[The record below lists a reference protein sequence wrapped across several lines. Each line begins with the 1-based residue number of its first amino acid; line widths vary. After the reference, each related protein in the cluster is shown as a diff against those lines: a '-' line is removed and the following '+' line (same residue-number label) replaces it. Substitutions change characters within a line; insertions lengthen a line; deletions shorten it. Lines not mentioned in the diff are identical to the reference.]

1 MLKKFRPITPG
12 TRQLVLP
19 MNELLTRKN
28 ENTSQT
34 VEPLK
39 ALLAPKKRTSGRN
52 NNGHITCRHKGGGHK
67 RRLRIIDF
75 KRDKEGVPAK
85 VASIEY
91 DPNRSS
97 YIALLHYL
105 DGEKRYI
112 IASHGLK
119 QGDTVMTSDTAPFTH
134 GNCMRLKAMPLGS
147 TVCNVELLPGKGA
160 KLIRSAGLSA
170 QLMARSGGYA
180 TLRMPSGEMRMV
192 LETCRATLGMISNPE
207 HSLRV
212 EGKAGRKR
220 WMGIRPTV
228 RGTAMNPV
236 DHPHGGGEGKHKGN
250 IPQTPW
256 AIYTR
261 GLRTRSQKKSNKLIV
276 KDRRKK

>member
-19 MNELLTRKN
+19 MNETLTRV
-28 ENTSQT
+28 SPGARAT
-34 VEPLK
+34 VRPEK
-39 ALLAPKKRTSGRN
+39 SLLLPKKRTCGRN
-52 NNGHITCRHKGGGHK
+52 NAGHITCRHKGGGHK
-67 RRLRIIDF
+67 RHYRIIDF
-75 KRDKEGVPAK
+75 KRDKENIPAR

-91 DPNRSS
+91 DPNRSA
-97 YIALLHYL
+97 YIALLNYA

-112 IASHGLK
+112 LAPHGLK
-119 QGDTVMTSDTAPFTH
+119 QGDTVQTSDEPPFSV
-134 GNCMRLKAMPLGS
+134 GNCMKMKFMPLSS
-147 TVCNVELLPGKGA
+147 TICNIEMLPGKGG
-160 KLIRSAGLSA
+160 KLVRSAGLSA

-180 TLRMPSGEMRMV
+180 TLRMPSGEMRMIN
-192 LETCRATLGMISNPE
+192 EECRATFGTISNSE
-207 HSLRV
+207 HNLRV

-256 AIYTR
+256 ALFTR
-261 GLRTRSQKKSNKLIV
+261 GLRTRSQKKSNKFIV

>member
-1 MLKKFRPITPG
+1 MLKKYRPITPS

-19 MNELLTRKN
+19 MNETLTRANKN
-28 ENTSQT
+28 TRAT
-34 VEPLK
+34 VKPTK
-39 ALLAPKKRTSGRN
+39 SLLLPKKRTNGRN

-67 RRLRIIDF
+67 RHYRIVDF
-75 KRDKEGVPAK
+75 KRDKENIPAK

-91 DPNRSS
+91 DPNRSA
-97 YIALLHYL
+97 YIALLNYV

-112 IASHGLK
+112 LAPQGLK
-119 QGDTVMTSDTAPFTH
+119 QGDMVQTSEEPPFSVGT
-134 GNCMRLKAMPLGS
+134 CMKMKFMPLGS
-147 TVCNVELLPGKGA
+147 TICCIELLPGKGA
-160 KLIRSAGLSA
+160 KLVRSAGLSA

-180 TLRMPSGEMRMV
+180 TLRMPSGEMRLV
-192 LETCRATLGMISNPE
+192 NENCRATFGAISNPE
-207 HSLRV
+207 HNLRV
-212 EGKAGRKR
+212 EGKAGRMR
-220 WMGIRPTV
+220 WKGVRPTV

-256 AIYTR
+256 ALFTR
-261 GLRTRSQKKSNKLIV
+261 GLRTRSRNKSNKFIV

>member
-19 MNELLTRKN
+19 KN
-28 ENTSQT
+28 ETLSRKKEGSSQT
-34 VEPLK
+34 VKPLK
-39 ALLAPKKRTSGRN
+39 SLLSSKKRTSGRN

-67 RRLRIIDF
+67 RRLRAIDF
-75 KRDKEGVPAK
+75 KRDKDNIPGK
-85 VASIEY
+85 VASLEY
-91 DPNRSS
+91 DPNRSA
-97 YIALLHYL
+97 YIALIHYN

-112 IASHGLK
+112 VATQGLK
-119 QGDTVMTSDTAPFTH
+119 EGAVIMNGDNAPFTT
-134 GNCMRLKAMPLGS
+134 GNCMRLKSMPLGS
-147 TVCNVELLPGKGA
+147 TVSIVEMLPGKGA
-160 KLIRSAGLSA
+160 KLIRSAGMSA
-170 QLMARSGGYA
+170 QLMARANGYA

-192 LETCRATLGMISNPE
+192 PEDCKATFGMVSNPE

-220 WMGIRPTV
+220 WMGVRPTV
-228 RGTAMNPV
+228 RGTVMNPV
-236 DHPHGGGEGKHKGN
+236 DHPHGGGEGKSKGN
-250 IPQTPW
+250 VPQTPW

-261 GLRTRSQKKSNKLIV
+261 GLRTRCKKKSTKLIV